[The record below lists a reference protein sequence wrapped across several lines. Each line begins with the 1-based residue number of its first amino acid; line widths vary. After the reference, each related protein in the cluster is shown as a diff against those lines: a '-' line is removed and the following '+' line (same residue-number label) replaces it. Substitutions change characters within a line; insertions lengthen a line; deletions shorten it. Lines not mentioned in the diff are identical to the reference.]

1 MKEVEF
7 KNVKYFI
14 GNNAQENWDLLDKSQ
29 KINQDYI
36 WFHLNSFPSCYVIMY
51 STIKDL
57 ESLYSQN
64 EIEEFLN
71 YGANLC
77 KENSKY
83 SYLNDLKILYSPLKK
98 IKKTEKVGEVIIS
111 GKRKTIKL

>member
-1 MKEVEF
+1 MKNANF
-7 KNVKYFI
+7 KNIIYYI
-14 GNNAQENWDLLDKSQ
+14 GKTAQENWDLLDTNT
-29 KINQDYI
+29 KINNDYI
-36 WFHLNSFPSCYVIMY
+36 WFHLNSFPSCYVIMC

-57 ESLYSQN
+57 ESLYSSN
-64 EIEEFLN
+64 EVQEFLN

-98 IKKTEKVGEVIIS
+98 LKKTEKVGEVIVS
-111 GKRKTIKL
+111 GKRKIIKL

>member
-1 MKEVEF
+1 MKDSNF
-7 KNVKYFI
+7 KNINFYI
-14 GNNAQENWDLLDKSQ
+14 GKTAQENWDLLDTST
-29 KINQDYI
+29 KINNDYI

-57 ESLYSQN
+57 ESLYSPN
-64 EIEEFLN
+64 EVQEFLN

-98 IKKTEKVGEVIIS
+98 LKKTEKVGEVIVS